1 MWKKTDMR
9 LARGIAGVLTWAALL
24 VATPLATFAA
34 DDSDPRAQFDGIMQG
49 LNDNSFV
56 RFNKAIDEPVL
67 TQRIMGGR
75 LIDGNVKQSFS
86 RDFDGSIN
94 GMFTS
99 SFPESKSDILA
110 TVVSFQMQGNHGH
123 AVVRFAASGYRYSY
137 HVYELVLD
145 SKGRLSIVDW
155 IDYYQGGRFSDQAG
169 AAMVMAM
176 PSKPATRHLLEN
188 SALPDRDAFQ
198 VGELLK
204 AFRDNN
210 VPRLF
215 QIYDELEPELQRSG
229 VIARLY
235 LEKALQARDRARM
248 ESAVENLLAVFQN
261 DSLQSL
267 KLVEFYI
274 PTRRYKE
281 AINALALLET
291 ELGVS
296 DGAIGS
302 LKAMAALADGNMND
316 AETYAR
322 QATEVEPTLEL
333 TWWSLLRVRA
343 RAGDYAGAI
352 AAMTRLEDDFGET
365 LDAQKLGRDR
375 FLKILV
381 EQPEYLAWR
390 SSRD

>member
-1 MWKKTDMR
+1 MR
-9 LARGIAGVLTWAALL
+9 LARGIAGVLLWTALL
-24 VATPLATFAA
+24 AATPLAVFAA

-56 RFNKAIDEPVL
+56 RFNKAIDEAAL
-67 TQRIMGGR
+67 TQRIVAGR

-86 RDFDGSIN
+86 RDFDASIS

-99 SFPESKSDILA
+99 SFPESKTDILA
-110 TVVSFQMQGNHGH
+110 TVVSFQMQGNSGR

-137 HVYELVLD
+137 HVYELALD

-169 AAMVMAM
+169 TAMVMAM
-176 PSKPATRHLLEN
+176 PSKPATRKLLEN
-188 SALPDRDAFQ
+188 SGLADRDAFQ
-198 VGELLK
+198 VNELFK

-215 QIYDELEPELQRSG
+215 QIYDELDPELQRAA

-235 LEKALQARDRARM
+235 LEKAMQARDRPRM
-248 ESAVENLLAVFQN
+248 ESAVNNLLAVFQS
-261 DSLQSL
+261 DPLQSL

-281 AINALALLET
+281 AIDALVLLET
-291 ELGVS
+291 DLGVS

-302 LKAMAALADGNMND
+302 LKAMAALADDNIDD

-322 QATEVEPTLEL
+322 QATESEPTLEL
-333 TWWSLLRVRA
+333 AWWSLLRVRT
-343 RAGDYAGAI
+343 RAGDYAGAT

-381 EQPEYLAWR
+381 DQPEYLAWR